1 MSNSSG
7 VATLAADAC
16 ATCQARGERGER
28 SAEAS
33 AGIGAGPDEYAASVR
48 ELLGDAGIDEL
59 MLFYVDFHDG
69 DPEAVV
75 EAISAVCEGQPK
87 PVAASVVRSDGQ
99 LPARTGLGVPN
110 YVFPESCAA
119 ALARAADRR
128 EWLSR
133 PLGEL
138 PQYPGLDGSAARAV
152 IASFLDR
159 EPAGGWCRSLRP
171 KLRWP
176 RTGSR
181 LPRRIAAKT
190 SSARLRSR
198 RKSALRW
205 R

>member
-1 MSNSSG
+1 MRD
-7 VATLAADAC
+7 V
-16 ATCQARGERGER
+16 QARGERGER

-48 ELLGDAGIDEL
+48 ELLGDAGIDAL

-75 EAISAVCEGQPK
+75 EAISAVCEGQPE

-110 YVFPESCAA
+110 YVFPQSCAA

-171 KLRWP
+171 KLCWP

-190 SSARLRSR
+190 SSVRLRSR